1 MMRGD
6 SDLLKQAVLNLVTN
20 AIDAMPDGGRLQV
33 RVERAGGKR
42 RR

>member
-20 AIDAMPDGGRLQV
+20 AIDAMPAA
-33 RVERAGGKR
+33 AGCTFAWKKEATN
-42 RR
+42 